1 MLEYNPDVH
10 QDTYK
15 ITIRIKGDLTP
26 DQVVLFAE
34 TVGFDTAAQAT
45 FEAKDGDEINWD
57 IEWILHAE
65 PSLQDWSSRLQIVKE
80 QLCFDSL
87 EFNID
92 DFNFEQLEDV
102 NWLEESY
109 KQFQPFNV
117 GKFFIYGSHYDGE
130 VDDGQIG
137 LQIDAAT
144 AFGSGEHETTA
155 GCLEAMLTL
164 KEQGFNP
171 SNILDLGTGSGILAI
186 AATHIWDSNI
196 LATDIDEESVKVTKH
211 HCDVNGVSYEDEKF
225 DVVCADGFG
234 HKVITSSKPYD
245 LLIANILAGP
255 LIEMSYDLCAHV
267 AKGGRIVLSGILT
280 TQKNEILAAYG
291 AEGFEP
297 VSINDKGDWTAIIL
311 SKD

>member
-1 MLEYNPDVH
+1 MYVYNPDIQ

-45 FEAKDGDEINWD
+45 FEAKDGEAIAWD
-57 IEWILHAE
+57 IEWLLHAQPE
-65 PSLQDWSSRLQIVKE
+65 LQDWATRLHVVRE
-80 QLCFDSL
+80 QLGL
-87 EFNID
+87 ETIEFNPD

-117 GKFFIYGSHYDGE
+117 GKFFIYGSHYEGE
-130 VDDGQIG
+130 VDAGQIG

-155 GCLEAMLTL
+155 GCLEAMLAL
-164 KEQGFNP
+164 KEQGFEP
-171 SNILDLGTGSGILAI
+171 ANILDLGTGSGILAI
-186 AATHIWDSNI
+186 AATHIWDANI
-196 LATDIDEESVKVTKH
+196 LASDIDQESVKVTKH
-211 HCDVNGVSYEDEKF
+211 HCDVNDVSYGSEKF
-225 DVVCADGFG
+225 DVVCADGFS
-234 HKVITSSKPYD
+234 HKAIMAFKPYD

-255 LIEMSYDLCAHV
+255 LIEMSYDLCQHV
-267 AKGGRIVLSGILT
+267 ADGGRIILSGILT